1 MGSESFLSSAFSRQR
16 IITAAG
22 IAAAAF
28 IGYCIYFD
36 HKGVQHLI
44 ISKKYVNHSLIEALV
59 LLLQCFDDSALHLR
73 SKSKKKQP
81 VNLPNPQNA
90 TEMQAFFLQEVQLG
104 EELLADGHTVDG
116 IEHLCN
122 AITMCGQPAQLIQI
136 FQQTLP
142 SEHFTLLVQKLPEAK
157 ARLNRMFG
165 NQLGQT
171 ERLQSGADDGDN
183 SAAVTAPNTI
193 EISDDLELE

>member
-1 MGSESFLSSAFSRQR
+1 MGNGSFLSIIFSRQQ
-16 IITAAG
+16 IVTAAG

-36 HKGVQHLI
+36 HKRR
-44 ISKKYVNHSLIEALV
+44 
-59 LLLQCFDDSALHLR
+59 SAPDYKQKIRELR
-73 SKSKKKQP
+73 RATAKNKQP
-81 VNLPNPQNA
+81 TNLPNPRNA

-104 EELLADGHTVDG
+104 EELLADGHTDEG

-122 AITMCGQPAQLIQI
+122 AITLCGQPTQLVQI

-142 SEHFTLLVQKLPEAK
+142 SEHFAILLQKLPEAK
-157 ARLNRMFG
+157 IRLMRLFG
-165 NQLGQT
+165 NQLGQA
-171 ERLQSGADDGDN
+171 ERAHAGMEEDEIP
-183 SAAVTAPNTI
+183 AAVTAAHPI

>member
-16 IITAAG
+16 IVTAAG

-36 HKGVQHLI
+36 HKRR
-44 ISKKYVNHSLIEALV
+44 
-59 LLLQCFDDSALHLR
+59 SAPDYKQKIR
-73 SKSKKKQP
+73 EQRRATAKKKQP
-81 VNLPNPQNA
+81 TSLPNPHNA

-104 EELLADGHTVDG
+104 EELLADGHTDEG

-122 AITMCGQPAQLIQI
+122 AITLCGQPSQLIQI
-136 FQQTLP
+136 FEQTLP
-142 SEHFTLLVQKLPEAK
+142 GEHFTLLVQKLPEAK
-157 ARLNRMFG
+157 IRLMRMFG
-165 NQLGQT
+165 DHLGQV
-171 ERLQSGADDGDN
+171 ERSHAGAEDGEIPTVVAAP
-183 SAAVTAPNTI
+183 SAI

>member
-16 IITAAG
+16 IVTAAG

-36 HKGVQHLI
+36 HKRR
-44 ISKKYVNHSLIEALV
+44 
-59 LLLQCFDDSALHLR
+59 SAPDYKQKIR
-73 SKSKKKQP
+73 EQRRAAAKKKQP
-81 VNLPNPQNA
+81 TSLPNPHNA

-104 EELLADGHTVDG
+104 EELLADGHIDDG

-122 AITMCGQPAQLIQI
+122 AITLCGQPSQLIQI

-142 SEHFTLLVQKLPEAK
+142 SEHFALLVQKLPEAK
-157 ARLNRMFG
+157 VRLMRMFG
-165 NQLGQT
+165 DHVGPN
-171 ERLQSGADDGDN
+171 ERSRAGAENDDG
-183 SAAVTAPNTI
+183 SAAITAPNTI

>member
-36 HKGVQHLI
+36 HKRR
-44 ISKKYVNHSLIEALV
+44 
-59 LLLQCFDDSALHLR
+59 SAPDYKQKIR
-73 SKSKKKQP
+73 EQRRATAKKKQP
-81 VNLPNPQNA
+81 ISLPNPQNA

-122 AITMCGQPAQLIQI
+122 AITLCGQPSQLIQI

-142 SEHFTLLVQKLPEAK
+142 SEHFALLVQKLPEAK
-157 ARLNRMFG
+157 ARLMRMFG
-165 NQLGQT
+165 GQLGQV
-171 ERLQSGADDGDN
+171 ERSHAGAEDGDN
-183 SAAVTAPNTI
+183 SIIVGANTI